1 MASPKSADRRALDR
15 VFITRSL
22 FILAAIML
30 AMVLVELASVLV
42 LVFGAVIVAVLLRA
56 IMDPLRQRTPM
67 PAPLCLAVSVVLVA
81 GSLIGVGVFFGF
93 KFTSQADELLTIL
106 PERIN
111 ALQNSLQASE
121 LGRMAADMFPAG
133 SQAMDI
139 ARGTPSF
146 LASAFGGTVSII
158 VVLAAGLYL
167 AAHPAR
173 YRDGLVILVP
183 AHQQERFRHALNA
196 SGRALNGW
204 LIAQL
209 VSMTVVGLLT
219 WLGLTLIGVP
229 AAVALGIFAFVAQFV
244 PIVGPIIAAVPGIL
258 AASSVSPET
267 ALWAAGVYVLVQQ
280 LESNLITPYVQQR
293 VVSLPMVLTMFSV
306 VTFSALL
313 GFVGMLFATP
323 LAVVVF
329 VLVKMLYV
337 EDMLGHDINVGVEQE
352 TSGAAE
358 SGDDVKS

>member
-1 MASPKSADRRALDR
+1 MATPSKSDSRALDR
-15 VFITRSL
+15 VFITRAL
-22 FILAAIML
+22 FVLGAILI
-30 AMVLVELASVLV
+30 AMVLIELASVLV

-56 IMDPLRQRTPM
+56 IMDPLRTYTPM
-67 PAPLCLAVSVVLVA
+67 PPQLCLAVSVLLVA
-81 GSLIGVGVFFGF
+81 GSLIGVVVFFGLR
-93 KFTSQADELLTIL
+93 FTSQAEELLTIV
-106 PERIN
+106 PERIG
-111 ALQNSLQASE
+111 ALQNSLESSE
-121 LGRMAADMFPAG
+121 LGQMVAEWFPAG

-139 ARGTPSF
+139 ARGTPAF
-146 LASAFGGTVSII
+146 LAGAFGGTVSLI
-158 VVLAAGLYL
+158 VVLAGGLYL
-167 AAHPAR
+167 AANPAR

-183 AHQQERFRHALNA
+183 ADQQERFRHALNA

-204 LIAQL
+204 LIAQFA
-209 VSMTVVGLLT
+209 SMTVVGLLT
-219 WLGLTLIGVP
+219 WFGLTLIGVP

-258 AASSVSPET
+258 AASSVSPEA
-267 ALWAAGVYVLVQQ
+267 ALWAAGVYLVVQQ

-337 EDMLGHDINVGVEQE
+337 EDMLGHDIDVAVEKE
-352 TSGAAE
+352 TDGAAGSSEDEE
-358 SGDDVKS
+358 S

>member
-1 MASPKSADRRALDR
+1 MDTPAPSSPRALDR

-22 FILAAIML
+22 FVLAAIL
-30 AMVLVELASVLV
+30 IAMVLVELASVLV
-42 LVFGAVIVAVLLRA
+42 LAFGAVIVAVLLRA
-56 IMDPLRQRTPM
+56 IMDPLSKRTPM
-67 PAPLCLAVSVVLVA
+67 PPQLCLAVAVLSVA
-81 GSLIGVGVFFGF
+81 GSLLGVGVFFGF
-93 KFTSQADELLTIL
+93 RFTSQADELLTIL

-111 ALQNSLQASE
+111 ALQSSLQHSE
-121 LGRMAADMFPAG
+121 LGRMAADLFPAG

-139 ARGTPSF
+139 ARGTPAF
-146 LASAFGGTVSII
+146 LASAFGGTVSLI
-158 VVLAAGLYL
+158 VVLAGGLYL

-183 AHQQERFRHALNA
+183 ADQQERFRHALNA

-219 WLGLTLIGVP
+219 WFGLMLIGVP

-258 AASSVSPET
+258 AASSVSPEA
-267 ALWAAGVYVLVQQ
+267 ALWAAGVYLLVQQ

-337 EDMLGHDINVGVEQE
+337 EDMLGQDIEVAVEQE
-352 TSGAAE
+352 TDGAAGSVE
-358 SGDDVKS
+358 DDKS